1 MSTTGF
7 AAQALGAN
15 RDKELTMSLWRPA
28 AMAVL
33 LGLIFI
39 ALQYPI
45 MQAAA
50 RLIGASEAVTGH
62 AETYFY
68 IRIWGAPFALPGYVI
83 IGWLMGISRVK
94 LSLMIQMLMNALNML
109 LSIEDTLAAN
119 AILWQIQYVMAYLFD
134 GFANASSIIVGRVV
148 GGQNVILCK
157 RAFSLSAQWGCIT
170 AIALALGLCQ
180 FGRPVLSVFTTIEEA
195 KDIASAYIVWMAA
208 FPFVGYWGLQLEGI
222 FSGATKAY
230 LTEIVR

>member
-1 MSTTGF
+1 
-7 AAQALGAN
+7 
-15 RDKELTMSLWRPA
+15 MSLWRPT

-134 GFANASSIIVGRVV
+134 GFANASSIIVGRAV

-157 RAFSLSAQWGCIT
+157 RAFSLSAQWGCMPPLRSH
-170 AIALALGLCQ
+170 LAFASLAVLFCRSLQRLRKRRISPRRISSGWRHFL
-180 FGRPVLSVFTTIEEA
+180 LSVIGGFN
-195 KDIASAYIVWMAA
+195 WR
-208 FPFVGYWGLQLEGI
+208 G
-222 FSGATKAY
+222 FSRV
-230 LTEIVR
+230 LLRLI